1 MYCFWL
7 LQVELKKAASSFA
20 GVGRGIFMVGYGRMY
35 IEDGGVEMVRYV
47 IACSSHLWILLLKS
61 RVAALVSS
69 LFIPEMYVYVLCQ

>member
-1 MYCFWL
+1 
-7 LQVELKKAASSFA
+7 
-20 GVGRGIFMVGYGRMY
+20 MVGYGRMY

-69 LFIPEMYVYVLCQ
+69 LFIPEISWLCYSGGNDKRC